1 MKVYYLGNGYTSG
14 NVPIDATEYD
24 NGDTVTTKVA
34 GTLARA
40 GYTFVGWN
48 TQRSGAGVD
57 YAALA
62 TFEIGIVDVTLY
74 AKWTANSGDTSTL
87 DETINLV
94 TLDELKTYLQISL
107 SDVTQDAQCE
117 ELINAVSR
125 LFNDITN
132 RTLKQRLQITEYYDG
147 YGSCTIL
154 LDNPPVANLKIYQ
167 SVSTPR
173 DFSEQ
178 TNVDYILCGGKDAEI
193 GRVTIENDIFYAGK
207 QTTKAVY
214 DAGFAV
220 IPYMIK
226 RNCLIVCANYWSKE
240 KDKIRKA
247 QSISVQGS
255 SITIFEDDV
264 PKSIIDYLE
273 TNYKKGAYA

>member
-1 MKVYYLGNGYTSG
+1 V
-14 NVPIDATEYD
+14 
-24 NGDTVTTKVA
+24 NGDTVTTKAA
-34 GTLARA
+34 GTLTRT
-40 GYTFVGWN
+40 GYTFAGWN

-62 TFEIGIVDVTLY
+62 TFEMGIVDVILY
-74 AKWTANSGDTSTL
+74 AKWTATGGDSSVL

-94 TLDELKTYLQISL
+94 TLDELKTYLQIDL
-107 SDVTQDAQCE
+107 SSTTQDTKCE

-132 RTLKQRLQITEYYDG
+132 RKLKQRLQISEYYNGDG
-147 YGSCTIL
+147 SDKLL
-154 LDNPPVANLKIYQ
+154 LDNPPVANLKLYLDY
-167 SVSTPR
+167 STPR
-173 DFSEQ
+173 DFTTEFNS
-178 TNVDYILCGGKDAEI
+178 NYVHCIGKDAEI
-193 GRVTIENDIFYAGK
+193 GRVIIENDIFYNGP
-207 QTTKAVY
+207 QTVKAAY

-240 KDKIRKA
+240 TDKVRKA

-273 TNYKKGAYA
+273 ENYKKGAYA